1 MGLLA
6 SNIDPSR
13 AIFTAISK
21 KTEGQTLCELLT
33 AERFFLLF
41 ILHHMAGHFLDHID
55 LRVSDLVQARKF
67 YDGWL
72 PALGLSE
79 IVDGKDQRGY
89 TMPGGRKDTP
99 FVWLDALRGHRGG
112 ANRIA
117 FWADSEEE
125 VNRLGKIV
133 VEAGARVVEGP
144 AYCHDYTPG
153 YYAVFFEDADGNKW
167 EICCRT
173 ARVR

>member
-1 MGLLA
+1 
-6 SNIDPSR
+6 
-13 AIFTAISK
+13 
-21 KTEGQTLCELLT
+21 
-33 AERFFLLF
+33 
-41 ILHHMAGHFLDHID
+41 MAGHFLDHID
-55 LRVSDLVQARKF
+55 LRVSDLAAAQKL

-79 IVDGKDQRGY
+79 IVDGQGQRGY

-99 FVWLDALRGHRGG
+99 FVWLDALPGHRGG

-117 FWADSEEE
+117 FWAHSEEE

-133 VEAGARVVEGP
+133 LEAGARAVEGP
-144 AYCHDYTPG
+144 EYCHGYTPG

>member
-1 MGLLA
+1 
-6 SNIDPSR
+6 
-13 AIFTAISK
+13 
-21 KTEGQTLCELLT
+21 
-33 AERFFLLF
+33 
-41 ILHHMAGHFLDHID
+41 MAGHFLDHID
-55 LRVSDLVQARKF
+55 LRGFRSRGGAKF

-79 IVDGKDQRGY
+79 IVDGEDQRGY
-89 TMPGGRKDTP
+89 TMSGGRKDTP

-133 VEAGARVVEGP
+133 VEAGARAVKGP
-144 AYCHDYTPG
+144 EYCHDYTPG

>member
-1 MGLLA
+1 M
-6 SNIDPSR
+6 SR
-13 AIFTAISK
+13 DLHRHQQ
-21 KTEGQTLCELLT
+21 KTEGQLSCESPT
-33 AERFFLLF
+33 AERFFLLLSY
-41 ILHHMAGHFLDHID
+41 ILHPSFFITWPGILDHID
-55 LRVSDLVQARKF
+55 LRVSDLAEARKF
-67 YDGWL
+67 YDAWL

-79 IVDGKDQRGY
+79 IEDGEDQRGY

-99 FVWLDALRGHRGG
+99 FVCLDALRGHRGG

-133 VEAGARVVEGP
+133 AEAGARAVEGP
-144 AYCHDYTPG
+144 EYCHDYTPG

>member
-1 MGLLA
+1 
-6 SNIDPSR
+6 
-13 AIFTAISK
+13 
-21 KTEGQTLCELLT
+21 
-33 AERFFLLF
+33 
-41 ILHHMAGHFLDHID
+41 MAGHFLDHVD
-55 LRVSDLVQARKF
+55 LRVSDLAEARKF

-79 IVDGKDQRGY
+79 IVDGENQRGY

-133 VEAGARVVEGP
+133 VEAGARTVEGP
-144 AYCHDYTPG
+144 EYCHDYTPG
-153 YYAVFFEDADGNKW
+153 YYALFFEDADGNKW

-173 ARVR
+173 ARVRCP

>member
-133 VEAGARVVEGP
+133 VEAGARAVEGP

>member
-1 MGLLA
+1 
-6 SNIDPSR
+6 
-13 AIFTAISK
+13 
-21 KTEGQTLCELLT
+21 
-33 AERFFLLF
+33 
-41 ILHHMAGHFLDHID
+41 MAGHFFDHID
-55 LRVSDLVQARKF
+55 LRVSDLAEARKF

-79 IVDGKDQRGY
+79 IVDGENQRGY
-89 TMPGGRKDTP
+89 TIPGARKDTP

-133 VEAGARVVEGP
+133 VEAGARAVEGP
-144 AYCHDYTPG
+144 EYCHDYTPG

-173 ARVR
+173 TRVR